1 MERPRTRAVRRD
13 SNCRRNSLRLAE
25 SFVVSE
31 DKSLVL
37 DDGPARRAAE
47 LIAPE
52 LRQRGVAAPGEVIP
66 RVQRTVPYEFVHVAM
81 EGVRARLGDGVH
93 DSSGGLPVFGR
104 EAAGQNGELANGVH
118 TEGGADN
125 VAGSAV
131 GVIVDANSIQPVVVV
146 CCPLPRDGEF
156 RSEAAIAAREIG
168 RAHV

>member
-37 DDGPARRAAE
+37 DNWPARRAVE

-81 EGVRARLGDGVH
+81 EGVRARLGDGAH
-93 DSSGGLPVFGR
+93 DSSGDLPVFGR
-104 EAAGQNGELANGVH
+104 KAAGENGELANGVH
-118 TEGGADN
+118 TEGGPAH
-125 VAGSAV
+125 VAGPAV
-131 GVIVDANSIQPVVVV
+131 CLIVHANTVQTLVFV
-146 CCPLPRDGEF
+146 G
-156 RSEAAIAAREIG
+156 
-168 RAHV
+168 